1 MATDLKVSVA
11 VANAQADLVG
21 ALCNGGYLR
30 VYGGFKPSSADE
42 VAPGAALATLRFAA
56 EAFRPAENCQI
67 QSNPIMPDENTE
79 GSGEA
84 TWFRAFMADGVTPV
98 FDGTVGT
105 ANANINLSP
114 SAVVHN
120 GGEFHIGS
128 ITYRVSN

>member
-1 MATDLKVSVA
+1 MATDLKVSDA

-21 ALCNGGYLR
+21 AQCNNGYLR
-30 VYGGFKPSSADE
+30 VYGGIKPATADDA
-42 VAPGAALATLRFAA
+42 APPTALATLRFAA
-56 EAFRPAENCQI
+56 EAFRPAVNRQI
-67 QSNPIMPDENTE
+67 QSNPIAPDMNTE
-79 GSGEA
+79 GTGEA
-84 TWFRAFMADGVTPV
+84 TWFRAFKADGVTPV

-114 SAVVHN
+114 SAMVHN